1 VSFSRFPILRNGAA
15 MLIEF
20 SVGNYKSFKDV
31 ITFSM
36 VAAKLSSKN
45 KEIDVSNIFPYKK
58 ELNLIKTAAL
68 YGANASGKSNF
79 VKAFSFMRSFVINSS
94 KESQAT
100 EDIDIDNFKL
110 STTTESKPSSFEV
123 IFVVDSIRY
132 RYGFEIDREKV
143 HSEWLYRA
151 KEREI
156 NLFLRDSEKIDS
168 KGPFSEGKGL
178 ESKTRPNAL
187 YLSVCA
193 QWNGEISTEIL
204 KWFRSCGVIS
214 GLNDIGYRPYTVQ
227 RLEQLDF
234 KERILSFIRQF
245 DFGISDF
252 NVKHTTVTED
262 SFPKNMPETLQKFL
276 MEQGMNK
283 TTIFTTHKKFN
294 EHNEYVGDEI
304 FDLDLHESEG
314 TQKAFSFSGPL
325 LDVLAHGKTLIV
337 DELDA
342 RLHPIITQAIVQ
354 MFHNSDLNPN
364 NAQLIFVT
372 HDTNLLDNKFFRRD
386 QVWFMEKNK
395 FGATD
400 LYSLVD
406 FKVRND
412 ASFEKDYISGK
423 YGAIPFLGGITR
435 LGN

>member
-1 VSFSRFPILRNGAA
+1 

-20 SVGNYKSFKDV
+20 SVGNYKSFKDIV
-31 ITFSM
+31 TFSM

-45 KEIDVSNIFPYKK
+45 KEIDANNIFTYK
-58 ELNLIKTAAL
+58 NSVNVVKTAAL

-79 VKAFSFMRSFVINSS
+79 VKAFVFMRNFIINSS

-100 EDIDIDNFKL
+100 EDINVDIFKL
-110 STTTESKPSSFEV
+110 STTTENKPSFFEI
-123 IFVVDSIRY
+123 IFVIDNIRY
-132 RYGFEIDREKV
+132 RYGFELDREKI

-151 KEREI
+151 KERET
-156 NLFLRDSEKIDS
+156 NLFMRDFDKIDV

-178 ESKTRPNAL
+178 EPKTRPNAL

-193 QWNGEISTEIL
+193 QWNGKIATEIL

-227 RLEQLDF
+227 RFEQPEF
-234 KERILSFIRQF
+234 KEKILTFIRDF
-245 DFGISDF
+245 DFGISDL
-252 NVKHTTVTED
+252 NVKHTTITED
-262 SFPKNMPETLQKFL
+262 SLPKNMPETLQKFL
-276 MEQGMNK
+276 MEQGGDK

-294 EHNEYVGDEI
+294 EKNEHIGNEI
-304 FDLDLHESEG
+304 FDLDQHESEG

-325 LDVLAHGKTLIV
+325 LDVLSNGKTLIV

-342 RLHPIITQAIVQ
+342 RLHPIITQAIVK
-354 MFHNSDLNPN
+354 MFHNSGVNPK

-372 HDTNLLDNKFFRRD
+372 HDTNLLDNKFLRRD

-395 FGATD
+395 YGSTD

-412 ASFEKDYISGK
+412 ASFEKDYIAGK

-435 LGN
+435 LGY

>member
-1 VSFSRFPILRNGAA
+1 
-15 MLIEF
+15 MLLEF
-20 SVGNYKSFKDV
+20 SIGNYTSFKDV

-36 VAAKLSSKN
+36 VAAKLTSKN
-45 KEIDVSNIFPYKK
+45 KIIDASNIFPYKK
-58 ELNLIKTAAL
+58 DINLVKAAAL

-79 VKAFSFMRSFVINSS
+79 VKAFVFMKNFVINSS

-100 EDIDIDNFKL
+100 EKIDVDNFKL
-110 STTTESKPSSFEV
+110 STTTDSRPSFFEV

-132 RYGFEIDREKV
+132 RYGFEIDQEKV
-143 HSEWLYRA
+143 HAEWLYRA

-156 NLFLRDSEKIDS
+156 NLFLRDFEKIDC

-193 QWNGEISTEIL
+193 QWNGEIATEIL

-227 RLEQLDF
+227 RLEKSDF
-234 KERILSFIRQF
+234 KDKILSFIRQF
-245 DFGISDF
+245 DLGISDI

-262 SFPKNMPETLQKFL
+262 SFPKDMPEMLQKFI
-276 MEQGMNK
+276 MEHGMNR

-294 EHNEYVGDEI
+294 ENNEHVGEEI

-314 TQKAFSFSGPL
+314 TQKAFSFFGPL
-325 LDVLAHGKTLIV
+325 LDVLTHGKTLIV

-354 MFHNSDLNPN
+354 MFHDSDLNPN

-395 FGATD
+395 YGATD

-435 LGN
+435 LGR